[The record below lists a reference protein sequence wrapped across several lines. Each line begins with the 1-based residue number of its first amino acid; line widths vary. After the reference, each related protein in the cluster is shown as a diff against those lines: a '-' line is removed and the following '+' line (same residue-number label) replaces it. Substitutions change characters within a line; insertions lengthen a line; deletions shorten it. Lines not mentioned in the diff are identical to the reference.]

1 MEKLKRSYLNS
12 KEENFY
18 MMTKVMMLFLEG
30 KTSDTKGTE
39 NILEVFEGAGML
51 TKSSKK
57 NLKTAITFMNKF
69 LNETYDL
76 VDERQ
81 RDKIDKK
88 SYNFNLNF
96 VSDYEGR
103 KINRDKADKE
113 KYVVADKELFSEVI
127 DILGQECVNCNK
139 DYKQCKLYDL
149 FDDVL
154 LIGDGECKN
163 CKYACKL

>member
-39 NILEVFEGAGML
+39 NILEVFESAEML

-69 LNETYDL
+69 LNETYEL
-76 VDERQ
+76 VDEKQ
-81 RDKIDKK
+81 KEKIDKK
-88 SYNFNLNF
+88 SINFNLNF

-139 DYKQCKLYDL
+139 DYKTCNLYNL

-154 LIGDGECKN
+154 LTADGECKN